1 MTDNIIARQIKVAGQ
16 VQGVGFR
23 PFIYRLARQ
32 HQLNG
37 SVCNQMGQ
45 VEIIVQGG
53 AHHVD
58 QFSIAL
64 IERSPIIAEPHI
76 VSDEKVPVDDRFQ
89 FEILPSETGGEASIH
104 VPADFFTCS
113 DCLAELHDPKD
124 RRYAYPFINCTQCG
138 PRYTLIEAL
147 PYDRPNT
154 SMADFVLCENCEK
167 EYTDPLNRR
176 FHAEPIAC
184 PECGPRLRYE
194 SAARNPDGGQSP
206 LAQAIQTLQLGKIVA
221 VKGIGGYHLMCDA
234 RNERAVEQLRESK
247 HRPDKPLAVMFSA
260 APFSEE
266 SDLKRAVSISD
277 AEWDSLWQP
286 ARPIVLLRKQK
297 HCDLAQ
303 SIAPGL
309 NEIGVMLA
317 YSPLHDVLLSEFGG
331 PLVATSGNLSG
342 EPVITSSSMAGKRLA
357 GIAEAFLHHNR
368 PIVRPADDSVLRF
381 ISGRSRTIR
390 LGRGLAPLELE
401 LPFTLPKPVLAL
413 GGHMKATIA
422 LAWGRRLVVS
432 PHIGEMESP
441 RSLKVFEQLVGDLQA
456 LYGVTAKRYIC
467 DAHPTYA
474 SHRWARKQDLP
485 VTTVWHHHGHAS
497 ALAVE
502 SLPFLND
509 EAKPMLVFAWD
520 GVGLGPDQTLWGGET
535 LLGGPGRWQRYA
547 RWRPFNVPGGDLAGR
562 APWRSVAALCWELDL
577 ALPQIEAVSEDT
589 IHLLRTAWE
598 KKINAPQ
605 TTAVGRLFDGAST
618 LLGLAEQVSFEG
630 QGPMHLEALAEGG
643 AGNAILTPIREL
655 AQNEGLQ
662 IDWAPLIKHMLNS
675 KLDSKQRAADW
686 HESLA
691 KAILKVAERAR
702 IEHEVEHIG
711 LSGGVFQNR
720 LLSERALGLLKKHEF
735 ICHFPERVPVN
746 DGGLC
751 VGQVVEYLYQVTG

>member
-1 MTDNIIARQIKVAGQ
+1 
-16 VQGVGFR
+16 
-23 PFIYRLARQ
+23 
-32 HQLNG
+32 
-37 SVCNQMGQ
+37 
-45 VEIIVQGG
+45 
-53 AHHVD
+53 
-58 QFSIAL
+58 
-64 IERSPIIAEPHI
+64 
-76 VSDEKVPVDDRFQ
+76 
-89 FEILPSETGGEASIH
+89 
-104 VPADFFTCS
+104 
-113 DCLAELHDPKD
+113 
-124 RRYAYPFINCTQCG
+124 
-138 PRYTLIEAL
+138 
-147 PYDRPNT
+147 
-154 SMADFVLCENCEK
+154 MADFVLCESCEN

-184 PECGPRLRYE
+184 PECGPTLRYE
-194 SAARNPDGGQSP
+194 SAARSPDVGQSP
-206 LAQAIQTLQLGKIVA
+206 LAQAIQALQFGKIVA

-234 RNERAVEQLRESK
+234 RNERA
-247 HRPDKPLAVMFSA
+247 
-260 APFSEE
+260 
-266 SDLKRAVSISD
+266 
-277 AEWDSLWQP
+277 
-286 ARPIVLLRKQK
+286 IVLLRKQK

-309 NEIGVMLA
+309 DEIGVMLA

-401 LPFTLPKPVLAL
+401 LPFTLPKPVVAL

-441 RSLKVFEQLVGDLQA
+441 RSLKVFDQLVGDLQA

-467 DAHPTYA
+467 DAHPAYA

-485 VTTVWHHHGHAS
+485 VTTVWHHHAHAS

-502 SLPFLND
+502 SSPFLND
-509 EAKPMLVFAWD
+509 EADPMLVFAWD

-547 RWRPFNVPGGDLAGR
+547 HWRPFNVPGGDLAGR
-562 APWRSVAALCWELDL
+562 APWRSAAALCWELDL
-577 ALPQIEAVSEDT
+577 ELPQIEAVSGDT

-605 TTAVGRLFDGAST
+605 TTAVGRLFDGASA

-630 QGPMHLEALAEGG
+630 QGPMYLEALAEGV
-643 AGNAILTPIREL
+643 AGNAILTPISKL
-655 AQNEGLQ
+655 PQNGGLQ
-662 IDWAPLIKHMLNS
+662 IDWAALIKHMLNS

-702 IEHEVEHIG
+702 GEHGVEHIG